1 MAWALRLV
9 KIDAEGKEASKNVM
23 EIGLSSGL
31 GDLSNLGLSLT
42 DANLVLARVGR
53 EISASQVTDDAGPPP
68 ETPQPPT
75 SRRSRTQPGS
85 RAVSKKPA
93 SPPHP
98 EDDEDPVWG
107 DLLGWMRL
115 PASDPSSAVETPIS
129 APPPNLYAEAK
140 SEEAR
145 QEAKEV
151 GSGRSYGIASTWFN
165 RCRAPMFALIRR
177 NGSSGFRRI
186 RCARP

>member
-1 MAWALRLV
+1 MIKDKRMAWALRLV
-9 KIDAEGKEASKNVM
+9 KIDAEGEEASKDVM

-42 DANLVLARVGR
+42 DAKLLLARVGR
-53 EISASQVTDDAGPPP
+53 EISASQGTDDAGQPL

-75 SRRSRTQPGS
+75 SRRSRTQPRL
-85 RAVSKKPA
+85 RAVNKKPA

-115 PASDPSSAVETPIS
+115 PAPDPSSAVEIPTS
-129 APPPNLYAEAK
+129 APPPNRMPK
-140 SEEAR
+140 PKVKKPAR
-145 QEAKEV
+145 KPK
-151 GSGRSYGIASTWFN
+151 R
-165 RCRAPMFALIRR
+165 
-177 NGSSGFRRI
+177 
-186 RCARP
+186 